1 MKKYPFVLWLLS
13 TVLFLG
19 CESGVKTEN
28 GLITMDVSKNY
39 PKKELILQDLFDIEY
54 LPLETTD
61 KFVTSG
67 RIPYIADDLM
77 FFVEYR
83 AGNIHIVDRKGK
95 YIKTINR
102 KGQSGEEYISFSA
115 LTFDPLKKEIFINDS
130 SAGKIVVYDLNG
142 NFFRSFKTPQGV
154 YFDQM
159 SNFNSDYLICRGDPF
174 ADPGDSDY
182 EAGASNSGYILMS
195 KNDGSFRDI
204 GIIYERYVSP
214 VIVVDTPDGKRYLSV
229 SNDSQIPFKDQWI
242 LSEISSDT
250 IYQLSPDYKLRPFIV
265 RTPTVSEMDP
275 EVYLFTGVMTDRYY
289 FLQTVEKAY
298 DPATKV
304 GFTTRELLYDTE
316 EESVYEY
323 VVYNDDFTDERP
335 LNLVRQY
342 PNTLL
347 AVNNGEVAYVSKIDA
362 PDLVEAYNDGKL
374 RGPLK
379 DIASKIDE
387 EDNPV
392 LMIAKYKKK

>member
-28 GLITMDVSKNY
+28 GLITMDVSKSY

-142 NFFRSFKTPQGV
+142 NFLRSFKTPQGV

-265 RTPTVSEMDP
+265 RTPTISEMDP